1 MKIAFISDIHGNFSA
16 LSAVFRDISKL
27 KIKKVFCLGDI
38 VNYYFEPDKC
48 IDLLK
53 KNNVSCIKGNH
64 EKILFET
71 LDNKIKLTKYAKIY
85 GKSILINLKKLKTKH
100 LQFLNNLKYQ
110 KKIQINGKKILLAHG
125 APWKNDF
132 YFYPNLNNKWVKK
145 ISKYKYDFIILGH
158 THIPMIK
165 NLSKN
170 RKLLNPGSVG
180 QPRDKTCG
188 ASWMILDTKNMDF
201 KLVKTKYNHAT
212 IKKQIYKYDKKNLKV
227 LKYFNLCQ

>member
-1 MKIAFISDIHGNFSA
+1 
-16 LSAVFRDISKL
+16 
-27 KIKKVFCLGDI
+27 
-38 VNYYFEPDKC
+38 
-48 IDLLK
+48 
-53 KNNVSCIKGNH
+53 
-64 EKILFET
+64 
-71 LDNKIKLTKYAKIY
+71 
-85 GKSILINLKKLKTKH
+85 
-100 LQFLNNLKYQ
+100 
-110 KKIQINGKKILLAHG
+110 
-125 APWKNDF
+125 
-132 YFYPNLNNKWVKK
+132 
-145 ISKYKYDFIILGH
+145 
-158 THIPMIK
+158 MIK